1 MSTHTAVPQAVPQ
14 TSEISSEV
22 GLVLG
27 SAPKA
32 DIELLIEFGGTF
44 KSFKQS
50 LTMSVKAAAIR
61 VKKAFG
67 VRQGCRGKTLKVAG
81 HEMTWK
87 GFVEKYYGIGPRRFN
102 QIMEIEDDPVSGM
115 AKKKAT
121 ASKANPVDQFI
132 GQLKKM
138 KPRAVRAELNRI
150 IRKLKLTG
158 KLTVTFVN

>member
-1 MSTHTAVPQAVPQ
+1 MSTHTAVPHAVPQ

-27 SAPKA
+27 AAPKA

-44 KSFKQS
+44 QQS

-67 VRQGCRGKTLKVAG
+67 VRQGCQGKTLKVAG

-102 QIMEIEDDPVSGM
+102 QIMEIEDEAVSGM
-115 AKKKAT
+115 AKKKVT
-121 ASKANPVDQFI
+121 ASKANPVDHFI
-132 GQLKKM
+132 GHLKKM

-150 IRKLKLTG
+150 IRKLKLAG
-158 KLTVTFVN
+158 KLTVNFVN

>member
-1 MSTHTAVPQAVPQ
+1 MSTHTVVAVPQAVPL

-22 GLVLG
+22 EL
-27 SAPKA
+27 APQA
-32 DIELLIEFGGTF
+32 DVELLIKFGSTF

-50 LTMSVKAAAIR
+50 LPQVKAAAIKL
-61 VKKAFG
+61 KKAFG
-67 VRQGCRGKTLKVAG
+67 VRQGCQGRTLKVEG
-81 HEMTWK
+81 REMTWK

-121 ASKANPVDQFI
+121 ASKANPVDHFI
-132 GQLKKM
+132 GHLKKM

-150 IRKLKLTG
+150 IRKLKLAG
-158 KLTVTFVN
+158 KLIVTFVN